1 MKLNSEK
8 STVCFL
14 VINRIQE
21 LPNLSIQSVLDS
33 TNSQIYIGYL
43 NKQDILGLPE
53 SPRIQYITLEN
64 NNQDADKVDSGFYQD
79 FSTDSFYR
87 IVQYKWQLITKVL
100 SLGYKFVIYSDTDI
114 YWNLNPVPELERTFE
129 LRQESHI
136 LIQSFTDELSDPK
149 LCMGFVAFRNSV
161 IVQEFIEKCA
171 KRHGELASQ
180 NPRVGDDDVVT
191 LMYRELDFPNW
202 LTELPQ
208 TTFPVGRMLKLYKRS
223 SVMPGLSSPTPFIFH
238 ANYVVGLQNKRLLIK
253 LFIRNYSIR
262 DRKHNLGIRFWIILN
277 VKRLRHTVR
286 LFRNFLNL

>member
-1 MKLNSEK
+1 MNSEN

-21 LPNLSIQSVLDS
+21 LPNISIQSVLDS
-33 TNSQIYIGYL
+33 TNSQIHIGYL
-43 NKQDILGLPE
+43 NKQDTTGLPE
-53 SPRIQYITLEN
+53 SERIRYIPLEN
-64 NNQDADKVDSGFYQD
+64 NNKEADKIDSGVYQD

-129 LRQESHI
+129 LRPKSHI

-161 IVQEFIEKCA
+161 TVQEFIEKCA
-171 KRHGELASQ
+171 LRHGELASQ

-208 TTFPVGRMLKLYKRS
+208 TTFPVGRMLKLYRRS
-223 SVMPGLSSPTPFIFH
+223 SLMPGFSSPTPFIFH

-286 LFRNFLNL
+286 LCRNFLNL